1 MKCSS
6 CIRLDAMPT
15 TSTLRSGWNKS
26 KSQHKPQNRRYLLA
40 WDIAPESYVGKV
52 QLHMVDFWGP

>member
-1 MKCSS
+1 
-6 CIRLDAMPT
+6 MPT
-15 TSTLRSGWNKS
+15 TSTLRSGWNIS
-26 KSQHKPQNRRYLLA
+26 KSQHKPQNTRYLLD